1 MNQRFVFLCVAA
13 AAAVCAVNLC
23 AQNRTTVRDTLYN
36 ADGSRT
42 AGQIEITWNGFRSAD
57 GKTIAAGKIT
67 RRITDGVLDLA
78 LVPNAGTTPA
88 GTSYAVTYLLANG
101 LSYSETWAVPQSD
114 TPVSLAAVHV
124 SVAPSPAVLVAQQQI
139 SEGTGMGVLLDFY
152 RAASA
157 TATRAGQCFW
167 STATN
172 SLTCSTAAGAWE
184 NYGPGTPAAH
194 ASTHASN
201 GADPLGINASQ
212 ITSGTLADSLLPA
225 TITGDKT
232 FNGSVGVV
240 GDIRAKA
247 GATDLGPESY
257 AQPTFTPSHTKW
269 LLNEKGDGNFSFVGN
284 VPTYLATA
292 EEWGDLVQEPADL
305 AVALEA
311 NNSYRFEW
319 TLQNVTAGDLA
330 CEIWGDVLFGTI
342 AVANG
347 TSHLDFTF
355 PGGYPPYVDCTGTTG
370 GFEVVSVSLKE
381 MPSGNLRVDKNL
393 YVVGNLNL
401 LGSIDLPVISAVR
414 YADQY
419 PGADAGAKIAAAI
432 ADLPSMGGTVDAR
445 GFEGWLA
452 CSGFTVDR
460 RVRLLIG
467 TAELSL
473 TGPII
478 IATNGKLTLE
488 GPGAYSGGFS
498 WGNPGFAI
506 DTYDGD
512 TVVSDVQFRNFYIY
526 VHGSGTGGIR
536 VGRTATAFNE
546 GLFREGWV
554 FQNLYLLSES
564 VAATG
569 RVGLSLTQL
578 IRARIDNV
586 TVRAFERAYLFDR
599 TNTGLYSRITAH
611 SFKYGMEWRVSD
623 AITGGGGGA
632 VDVCTLCDIIGP
644 TIGDAGFGLKVD
656 SSGVIFNELFIE
668 APSGAAT
675 NGILIWI
682 TANGSDARFYAPQ
695 FSHWYAATLA
705 KTVQIDND
713 FCRVAIH
720 DPGMWDD
727 PGGTGKPITIG
738 NVNASLPGCAL
749 QVYGGQTG
757 FYKLLST
764 NSSSKYVYHGALSG
778 TAQYGTAT
786 AAYDFYKTHI
796 VASTTT
802 SPALSSCGAGPSIV
816 GSDNAG
822 KITMGSGALTSCTV
836 TFASAW
842 ANAPACTT
850 NDESST
856 AIVTVTNSTTGAAM
870 TIRAT
875 SLTSKVVSYICVGY

>member
-1 MNQRFVFLCVAA
+1 MNQRFVLLCVAA

-152 RAASA
+152 RAASQ

-232 FNGSVGVV
+232 FNGSVAVV

-269 LLNEKGDGNFSFVGN
+269 LLNDEGDGDFSFVGN

-292 EEWGDLVQEPADL
+292 EEWGDLYQEPADL

-347 TSHLDFTF
+347 ASHLDFTF
-355 PGGYPPYVDCTGTTG
+355 PGGYPPWVDCTGATG

-393 YVVGNLNL
+393 YVAGNLNV
-401 LGSIDLPVISAVR
+401 LGNINLPVIGAVR
-414 YADQY
+414 YADQF
-419 PGADAGAKIAAAI
+419 PGADAGEKIAAAI
-432 ADLPSMGGTVDAR
+432 ADLPSTGGTVDAR
-445 GFEGWLA
+445 GFQGSISA
-452 CSGFTVDR
+452 SGFTVDR
-460 RVRLLIG
+460 PVRLLIG
-467 TAELSL
+467 AAALSL

-478 IATNGKLTLE
+478 IATNGRLTLE

-512 TVVSDVQFRNFYIY
+512 TVVSDVQLRNFYIY
-526 VHGSGTGGIR
+526 VWGSGTGGIR
-536 VGRTATAFNE
+536 VGRTTTPFGSGA
-546 GLFREGWV
+546 LFRLGWV
-554 FQNLYLLSES
+554 IENIYLLSSS
-564 VAATG
+564 VAIPG
-569 RVGLSLTQL
+569 RIGLSLTQL
-578 IRARIDNV
+578 MNARINNV
-586 TVRAFERAYLFDR
+586 VVRSFEQAMLFDR
-599 TNTGLYSRITAH
+599 GNTNVYSQLVAH
-611 SFKYGMEWRVSD
+611 DFKYGMEWRKADQVGSASD
-623 AITGGGGGA
+623 ACI
-632 VDVCTLCDIIGP
+632 LCDVLGP
-644 TIGDAGFGLKVD
+644 TVGDGGVGLKVD
-656 SSGVIFNELFIE
+656 VESVAFYSLFIE
-668 APSGAAT
+668 GQPTAGT

-682 TANGSDARFYAPQ
+682 TANGHDARFYGPQ
-695 FSHWYAATLA
+695 FSGFGAATLA
-705 KTVQIDND
+705 KILQVDD
-713 FCRVAIH
+713 GFCRVAFH
-720 DPGMWDD
+720 DPGIYNDSY
-727 PGGTGKPITIG
+727 PGGTAKPITVG
-738 NVNASLPGCAL
+738 ALHVNLPGCAL

-757 FYKLLST
+757 FYKLLSA

-786 AAYDFYKTHI
+786 ANYEFYNTH
-796 VASTTT
+796 VTASATT
-802 SPALSSCGAGPSIV
+802 SPALSSCGTDPSIV